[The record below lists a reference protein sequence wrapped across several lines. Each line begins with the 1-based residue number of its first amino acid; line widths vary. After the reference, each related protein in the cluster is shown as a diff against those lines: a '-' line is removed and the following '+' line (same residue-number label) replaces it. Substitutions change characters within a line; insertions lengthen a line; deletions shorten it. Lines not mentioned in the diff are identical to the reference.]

1 MTHLEN
7 KGNFCRKPVGTWFGP
22 NTVAQV
28 LRKLC
33 LYDPR
38 CVKRKCDTYSV
49 FILKRLFT
57 PLCSFTVN
65 THWHIVCSEDIA
77 VHVAMDNTL
86 VINEVDRL
94 KTSKTWLLFE
104 WCLSITRWERVV
116 TSQHRMKEK
125 KVPGNHCFYLSLWGS
140 ASVISTRSIYLA

>member
-1 MTHLEN
+1 MKTELSGRWATFLTTVLNGLSSGKIETLLIRSDYRIFKDLKVYNLTIINQVSRYKVGSILHPPDSPHGRKCRQVETKMTHLEN
-7 KGNFCRKPVGTWFGP
+7 KGNLCRKPVGTWFGP

-57 PLCSFTVN
+57 PLCSFTVY
-65 THWHIVCSEDIA
+65 TH
-77 VHVAMDNTL
+77 
-86 VINEVDRL
+86 
-94 KTSKTWLLFE
+94 
-104 WCLSITRWERVV
+104 
-116 TSQHRMKEK
+116 
-125 KVPGNHCFYLSLWGS
+125 
-140 ASVISTRSIYLA
+140 